1 MTNWTLISE
10 HRTTGK
16 GLLQTAWPFL
26 VLGGFAL
33 FFGVMMQFVRTKPG
47 EETATRI
54 AGVVAMVGALAVLG
68 VPPWRFF
75 QGADNVRV
83 YKEGLQWQQRGSE
96 QQRTWAEVLEVYRKE
111 MHMLQGNARPSDW
124 NRKSELRLVF
134 ADGSQ
139 TSFNHVLSDYSQLA
153 GFVQQ
158 ATTEHLLPPA
168 RESMHAAGMTFGSIQ
183 LTREGLRLG
192 HDVFPVATLRQISV
206 ANGYLI
212 WIDARGFKR
221 EVPLKDLA
229 NYPVLLRLMEEMRRS
244 STKQPEM
251 VV

>member
-1 MTNWTLISE
+1 
-10 HRTTGK
+10 
-16 GLLQTAWPFL
+16 
-26 VLGGFAL
+26 
-33 FFGVMMQFVRTKPG
+33 MMQFVRTKPG
-47 EETATRI
+47 EETITRI
-54 AGVVAMVGALAVLG
+54 AGVVAMVGSLAVLG
-68 VPPWRFF
+68 VAPWRLF
-75 QGADNVRV
+75 QGASKVRV
-83 YKEGLQWQQRGSE
+83 YKEGLQWRQGGSE

-139 TSFNHVLSDYSQLA
+139 ASFNHILSDYNQLA

-158 ATTEHLLPPA
+158 ATAEHLLPLA
-168 RESMHAAGMTFGSIQ
+168 RESINSAGMTFGTIQ

-192 HDVFPVATLRQISV
+192 RDVFPLATLRQLYV

-221 EVPLKDLA
+221 EVPLQDLA
-229 NYPVLLRLMEEMRRS
+229 NYPVLLRLLEEMRRS
-244 STKQPEM
+244 SATPM
-251 VV
+251 PLGR